1 MGVPGRAAIKHR
13 VITSLMLVKVTALR
27 RHLTPARE
35 DHTML
40 GIGFQ
45 AKGTVPWP
53 PCPTQQRWCVV
64 PAVCRGGQHRPQ
76 PHTVVLTLTAVSCVL

>member
-1 MGVPGRAAIKHR
+1 MGVPCRAAIKHT
-13 VITSLMLVKVTALR
+13 VITSLMLVKVAALR

-53 PCPTQQRWCVV
+53 PCPTH
-64 PAVCRGGQHRPQ
+64 RGGAWCPQ
-76 PHTVVLTLTAVSCVL
+76 CAEVDSADLSPTWWCSHSQQ